1 MTTMAGIDLDAL
13 CPSRFRRLVAVE
25 PGADGTA
32 ALFERCE
39 DGTVAAHAVEFH
51 PFLLLAD
58 PALAGLLPDVCGV
71 RELAGPGVF
80 RARVHFPGEKAYA
93 AALKT
98 LKAETGR
105 NPSDASAP
113 YRAFS
118 DFTQQLLSLLP
129 ARLFRSMTFGEI
141 RRLQLDIETRTSTG
155 YDFPNADRAE
165 DAVIIVALRDSTG
178 WEKCLS
184 LAEFGGDE
192 GALLKALVAAVRER
206 DPDVIEGHNLC
217 NFDLPYLAARAKRH
231 KVKLAFGRDGSPA
244 SVRSSRFSAGE
255 RVSAYSRWDVYG
267 RHVVDTYHLVQLYDV
282 SHRDLDSYGLK
293 SVARHFG
300 VAAADRTYVEA
311 ETISAAYAADPER
324 VCRYAMDDVRE
335 TDAVSRILSPSYF
348 YQAQLVPFSYQNCV
362 VRGNGVRIDALLTA
376 GYLERG
382 AALPLPQSAR
392 PFQGA
397 LTEAVRTGVFK
408 NVWHVDVASLYPS
421 IMVGFGMAP
430 ANDALRLFPE
440 LLAGLRRFRLDAKN
454 AAKRAEFAA
463 VRDHF
468 SALQSSF
475 KILINS
481 FYGYTGFAQ
490 GTFNDFTMAEAVTA
504 KGREILTV
512 MLDFLKEEKAE
523 VIEMDTDGIYF
534 GHSKLEAVNLEN
546 ESAAAFLARMQERLP
561 PGIEV
566 ELDAVYPAMFSYKS
580 KNYALLGG
588 DGRVSMTGAALKS
601 RGLEPFQRRY
611 IHELVTRILT
621 GRAAEAGALFAEFA
635 TAIQNH
641 SWPLAEFAQ
650 RETLSTSPQAYAD
663 KLARGETRR
672 SAAYELALK
681 SAKRN
686 YAQGDQVAFYLV
698 GNKKNV
704 AVTDAAKLLAD
715 ADPAVRDENLPY
727 YLDKLEKLHDK
738 FAGFLPADSAPMP
751 ADGLFSLNPD

>member
-1 MTTMAGIDLDAL
+1 MTTMMKGMDLDAL

-25 PGADGTA
+25 PGADGAA
-32 ALFERCE
+32 ALFERRE
-39 DGTVAAHAVEFH
+39 DGTLARHTVEFR
-51 PFLLLAD
+51 PFVLLAD
-58 PALAGLLPDVCGV
+58 PALAGLLEDACEV
-71 RELAGPGVF
+71 REFSGAGVF
-80 RARVHFPGEKAYA
+80 RARVHFPDEKAYG
-93 AALKT
+93 AALKR

-113 YRAFS
+113 YRVFS

-129 ARLFRSMTFGEI
+129 ARLFRGMTFGEL
-141 RRLQLDIETRTSTG
+141 RRLQLDIETRTSAG

-184 LAEFGGDE
+184 LAEFAGDE
-192 GALLKALVAAVRER
+192 RALLEALVAGVRER

-231 KVKLAFGRDGSPA
+231 KVKLTFGRDGSAA
-244 SVRSSRFSAGE
+244 SVRSSRFTAGE

-267 RHVVDTYHLVQLYDV
+267 RHVVDSYHLVQLYDV

-421 IMVGFGMAP
+421 IMVGFGLAP
-430 ANDALRLFPE
+430 AGDTLRLFPE

-454 AAKRAEFAA
+454 AAKRAESAA
-463 VRDHF
+463 ARDHF

-490 GTFNDFTMAEAVTA
+490 GTFNDFAMAEAVTA
-504 KGREILTV
+504 KGREILSE
-512 MLDFLKEEKAE
+512 MLGFLKAEKAE

-534 GHSKLEAVNLEN
+534 VPPAHAS
-546 ESAAAFLARMQERLP
+546 ESDAFLARMQERLP

-580 KNYALLGG
+580 KNYALL
-588 DGRVSMTGAALKS
+588 DSAGRVSMTGAALKS

-611 IHELVTRILT
+611 IHELVSLILS
-621 GRAAEAGALFAEFA
+621 GHAAEAGVLRAKYAA
-635 TAIQNH
+635 AIERRE
-641 SWPLAEFAQ
+641 WPVAEFAQ
-650 RETLSTSPQAYAD
+650 RETLSMSPQNYAD

-681 SAKRN
+681 STRRA
-686 YAQGDQVAFYLV
+686 YVQGDQVAFYLTGV
-698 GNKKNV
+698 KKNL

-715 ADPAVRDENLPY
+715 ADPAARDENIPY

-738 FAGFLPADSAPMP
+738 FAEFLPAGDVPMP
-751 ADGLFSLNPD
+751 EGGLFG